1 MRLRS
6 PTEDLRGPIN
16 NLYFPVDI
24 QAEGVQRI
32 AVGIGKKI
40 NSDELETIA
49 GSPDRVVNAES
60 FDKLDKELDEIREV
74 SCRKFLTCQRD
85 SRLSPVREGGRPA
98 ILLRI
103 HFKNLD
109 WFWVVVFRQL
119 SVT

>member
-1 MRLRS
+1 MRLRP

-74 SCRKFLTCQRD
+74 SCRKLLTCQRD

-109 WFWVVVFRQL
+109 WFWVVIFR
-119 SVT
+119 